1 MALLQLT
8 PPKKPL
14 QPGQQ
19 IAGMYEGI
27 KISDELAFKKA
38 VIKQLASI
46 VAIESFYWLV
56 QDSEHQPDCIT
67 YSNSDFHT
75 ACSLTE
81 EQITI
86 LKKLPLTKKP
96 TPLSLDIFPTK
107 SQPLYISSQCNKTGL
122 IHTLVV
128 SVLNETTEYGEQTTD
143 LLTLFLPHIIQ
154 ASALQQLNAARISC
168 SQPGSLYAICGSSGA
183 IIEASESFE
192 TLLDQMGGQWLECIC
207 ASAPGFIETDDVL
220 CRTYLL
226 HGFTCLEAMP
236 LPDSFSVLT
245 SKEKQVCFFLSKAY
259 TNRAVAE
266 QLGSSEKT
274 IENQLTSI
282 YKKSGVRSRAMLIH
296 TIKTHSYTGTL

>member
-19 IAGMYEGI
+19 IARMYEGI
-27 KISDELAFKKA
+27 KISDELAFKQA

-46 VAIESFYWLV
+46 VAIENFYWLV
-56 QDSEHQPDCIT
+56 QDSEHLSDCIAYT
-67 YSNSDFHT
+67 NSDFHT
-75 ACSLTE
+75 TCSPTKK
-81 EQITI
+81 QIAT
-86 LKKLPLTKKP
+86 LKKLALAKRP
-96 TPLSLDIFPTK
+96 TSLSQDIFPTK
-107 SQPLYISSQCNKTGL
+107 GQPLYISSQCNKTGL

-143 LLTLFLPHIIQ
+143 LLALFLPHMIQ

-168 SQPGSLYAICGSSGA
+168 SQPGNRYAICGSSGTL
-183 IIEASESFE
+183 IEASESFE
-192 TLLDQMGGQWLECIC
+192 TLLDQMGGHWLECIC
-207 ASAPGFIETDDVL
+207 ASASGFIETDDVL
-220 CRTYLL
+220 CRTYPL
-226 HGFTCLEAMP
+226 HGFICLEAMP

-259 TNRAVAE
+259 TNKAVAE

-274 IENQLTSI
+274 VENQLTSI

-296 TIKTHSYTGTL
+296 TIKTHGYTGTL